1 MNSQALVSVLSLKSW
16 VNGASVPSFV
26 TVAFHYFAGE
36 IFIDLFFRHL
46 GPDMFREIRTFVMRV
61 VYDVIPAVN
70 IEMRMTGEMVVVAGV
85 ITVFQQHTA
94 AAFEFLF
101 PRSGR

>member
-1 MNSQALVSVLSLKSW
+1 
-16 VNGASVPSFV
+16 
-26 TVAFHYFAGE
+26 
-36 IFIDLFFRHL
+36 
-46 GPDMFREIRTFVMRV
+46 MRV

-101 PRSGR
+101 PRRPPMIGLYHSLHFLGKILIVLCGIS